1 MEWNEFIEFV
11 SDILYLYVAWL
22 SGVLLGYIIAKRE

>member
-1 MEWNEFIEFV
+1 MELNEFIKFV

>member
-1 MEWNEFIEFV
+1 MEWNEFIEFF

>member
-1 MEWNEFIEFV
+1 MEWNEFIKFV